1 MGQGRHGT
9 NRANCGDPSRQ
20 TVQFSYGGGLELN
33 GRGPSADHL
42 IGVGRGA
49 LSNAVPSLRRCTDL
63 FVWTCNKDTKHVP
76 M

>member
-1 MGQGRHGT
+1 MRYMGQGRHGT

-42 IGVGRGA
+42 IGVGRG
-49 LSNAVPSLRRCTDL
+49 R
-63 FVWTCNKDTKHVP
+63 
-76 M
+76 